1 MSGLTFE
8 IFTLFPDA
16 VADFLRAGLI
26 GKAQGQDLV
35 AVHCTNFRDFTHD
48 RHRTVDDTPYG
59 GGPGMVM
66 KIEPVV
72 AALEHVER
80 ERGPMRRILLTPS
93 GPRFDQR
100 TAERLAAL
108 PRIGLVCG
116 RYEGI
121 DDRVRERYIDECLS
135 LGDFVLNGGEVA
147 ALAIVEAV
155 ARLREGV
162 LGNLDS
168 AARDSFSLPDM
179 SSSSG
184 PNERG
189 AWLEF
194 PQYTRPPEFRGLVV
208 PDPLLAGDHAAIA
221 RWRLHETWRRTWDL
235 RPDLRPRR
243 ARDRDAAT
251 YLGVLLHGRDPDP
264 ARAGLLQA
272 LADAARPFGVQV
284 VSLGPDRR
292 TPGACRDL
300 KELKTKLRRDH
311 GTTPR
316 VALAGW
322 AAGLPTA
329 RHRDELLDLL
339 AVTSEGDLSAPL
351 IFLLEVVQGD
361 AGDLTQSTPERPTW
375 VSKALQN
382 AEAAFAPHGSGDP
395 SPLAQT
401 PVMPESSGPQPVHPA
416 VPLAAAMLREFFR
429 APP

>member
-1 MSGLTFE
+1 VSGLTFE

-48 RHRTVDDTPYG
+48 RHRSVDDTPYG

-72 AALEHVER
+72 AALEHVEH

-108 PRIGLVCG
+108 PRIGLICG

-184 PNERG
+184 PGDGG

-208 PDPLLAGDHAAIA
+208 PGPLLAGDHAAIA
-221 RWRLHETWRRTWDL
+221 RWRIHEAWRRTWEL

-243 ARDRDAAT
+243 TRDRSSAT
-251 YLGVLLHGRDPDP
+251 YLGVLLHGRDADQ
-264 ARAGLLQA
+264 ARAGLLPT
-272 LADAARPFGVQV
+272 LTDAAQPLGVEV
-284 VSLGPDRR
+284 VAVGQGTR
-292 TPGACRDL
+292 GAPRDL
-300 KELKTKLRRDH
+300 KELKTRVRRDH
-311 GTTPR
+311 GASPR
-316 VALAGW
+316 VVLLGRTAD
-322 AAGLPTA
+322 LPVA

-351 IFLLEVVQGD
+351 IFLLEVALRD
-361 AGDLTQSTPERPTW
+361 AGDLTQPPLERPTW

-382 AEAAFAPHGSGDP
+382 AEAAFAPHGPGDP
-395 SPLAQT
+395 TPLAQT

-416 VPLAAAMLREFFR
+416 VPLAAATLREFFR